1 MIVYGVVH
9 KMVTELLTG
18 SGRDSRWCSNG
29 RKVIY
34 TSSSVALACLEN
46 VVRRSG
52 SGFSSDFQTIFYK
65 IFDNIQI
72 EEVFVKDLNEN
83 WRLRSNYSYCQAIG
97 SKWYDKKDSV
107 ILKVPSAII
116 PDEFN
121 FVIKT
126 TSPEIGRIKIKD
138 TKPFIPD
145 ERLENILRNVDI
157 KKLKKISAGKR

>member
-1 MIVYGVVH
+1 MIVYRVVH
-9 KMVTELLTG
+9 RMVTELLTG
-18 SGRDSRWCSNG
+18 SGRNGRWGSSG

-52 SGFSSDFQTIFYK
+52 AGFSSDFQTIFYE
-65 IFDNIQI
+65 IPDNIRI
-72 EEVFVKDLNEN
+72 EGVHVKALNEN
-83 WRLRSNYSYCQAIG
+83 WRLRSSYSFCQAIG
-97 SKWYDKKDSV
+97 NKWYDKTNSLV
-107 ILKVPSAII
+107 LKVTSAII

-121 FVIKT
+121 FAIKT

-138 TKPFIPD
+138 NKPFTPD
-145 ERLENILRNVDI
+145 ERLDDILRSVDI